1 VETSRIRSFQMQFR
15 ESNLKGLW
23 LITLEPRLDE
33 RGFFVRTYC
42 DEEFAAHGLNTRWP
56 QSNHTLT
63 RDKGAIRGL
72 HFQAEPYPEIKT
84 VRCIRGAIYDVA
96 VDVRS
101 NSPTFGRWE
110 GFELTASNNRILY
123 IGAGFAHGF
132 QTLEPDSEV
141 LYQMSESYRP
151 ELSRGVR
158 YDDPPIGIRW
168 PLAMTV
174 ISERDRGLPRLAD
187 LKPGAV
193 Q

>member
-1 VETSRIRSFQMQFR
+1 MLFR
-15 ESNLKGLW
+15 ETNLKGLW

-42 DEEFAAHGLNTRWP
+42 DKEFAARGLNTRWP

-72 HFQAEPYPEIKT
+72 HFQAEPHPEIKT

-96 VDVRS
+96 VDVRP
-101 NSPTFGRWE
+101 NSPTFSRWE
-110 GFELTASNNRILY
+110 AFELTSANNDVLY

-132 QTLEPDSEV
+132 QVLEPDSEV
-141 LYQMSESYRP
+141 LYQMSDVYYP
-151 ELSRGVR
+151 ELARGVW
-158 YDDPPIGIRW
+158 YDDPAIRINW
-168 PLAMTV
+168 PLPVAT
-174 ISERDRGLPRLAD
+174 ISERDRNLPMLSEI
-187 LKPGAV
+187 